1 MGWSQVALV
10 ETGLPSP
17 AEEPSL
23 PEQPKDSLED
33 VQPTSEALVETL
45 CLYHMKSCASFLW
58 PFPGSP
64 RKGYQL

>member
-17 AEEPSL
+17 AEE
-23 PEQPKDSLED
+23 QPKDSLED
-33 VQPTSEALVETL
+33 LQPTSEALVETL